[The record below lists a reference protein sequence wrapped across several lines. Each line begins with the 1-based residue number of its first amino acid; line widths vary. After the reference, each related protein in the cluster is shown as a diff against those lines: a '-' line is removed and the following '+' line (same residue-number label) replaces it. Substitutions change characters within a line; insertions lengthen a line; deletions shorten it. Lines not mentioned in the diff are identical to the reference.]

1 MPQMTQLDAF
11 SGYGEVIE
19 ARIIMDRE
27 SGRSKGFGFV
37 TYESTEAA
45 AAAISAMDGKV
56 ILETPP
62 ICYCGYAMTFMPIVS
77 FVSSAPLCKCSPK
90 FQVACFCFMSN
101 LSCCL
106 LIVLVCCLFT

>member
-1 MPQMTQLDAF
+1 MKGCSLERVRSRDRPDPAFKPALGGRIGVDGDCAEEGLGVLEFVAAPGSEDYHMPQMTQLDAF

-45 AAAISAMDGKV
+45 AAAISAMDGK
-56 ILETPP
+56 L
-62 ICYCGYAMTFMPIVS
+62 
-77 FVSSAPLCKCSPK
+77 
-90 FQVACFCFMSN
+90 
-101 LSCCL
+101 
-106 LIVLVCCLFT
+106 

>member
-1 MPQMTQLDAF
+1 MKGCSLERVRSRDRPDPAFKPALGGRIGVCPCFLLEDYHMPQMTQLDAF

-45 AAAISAMDGKV
+45 AAAISAMDGK
-56 ILETPP
+56 LR
-62 ICYCGYAMTFMPIVS
+62 
-77 FVSSAPLCKCSPK
+77 
-90 FQVACFCFMSN
+90 
-101 LSCCL
+101 LSTRRDAL
-106 LIVLVCCLFT
+106 L